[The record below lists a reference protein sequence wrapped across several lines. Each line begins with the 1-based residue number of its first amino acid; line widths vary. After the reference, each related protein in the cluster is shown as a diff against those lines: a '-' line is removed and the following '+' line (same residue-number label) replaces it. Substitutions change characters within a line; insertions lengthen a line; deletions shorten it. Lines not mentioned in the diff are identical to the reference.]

1 MTLYKK
7 TEELI
12 ILSENEAKETIETY
26 RQKAREEGF
35 QITSAGYT
43 YKTKKQKGIT
53 VDKIWVCKIQM
64 TYCSLWGE
72 EAE

>member
-12 ILSENEAKETIETY
+12 TLSENEAKETIETY

-35 QITSAGYT
+35 QITAAGYT
-43 YKTKKQKGIT
+43 YKTKTQKGVV
-53 VDKIWVCKIQM
+53 VDAMWVCKIHM

>member
-12 ILSENEAKETIETY
+12 TLSENEAKETIETY

-35 QITSAGYT
+35 QITAAGYT
-43 YKTKKQKGIT
+43 YKTKKAKGQI
-53 VDKIWVCKIQM
+53 VDKVFLVKIQM
-64 TYCSLWGE
+64 TYCSLWGDD
-72 EAE
+72 AE